1 MACKNAGMSLDRI
14 GAEVDL
20 RRQEFLNECAEHVGV
35 GQARNLVA
43 KLEVLQLVKSFT
55 KSFTNF
61 CIEQARLAKNSLQS
75 GLLFG
80 VGFLMDWQTPVA
92 VAIAALAAVYVL
104 WRLARPFFRDQSHRD
119 EPLQIDHSDD

>member
-1 MACKNAGMSLDRI
+1 MSLDRI

-55 KSFTNF
+55 KSFNSF

-92 VAIAALAAVYVL
+92 IAIAALAAVYVL
-104 WRLARPFFRDQSHRD
+104 WRLARPFFRDPSHRD

>member
-1 MACKNAGMSLDRI
+1 
-14 GAEVDL
+14 L
-20 RRQEFLNECAEHVGV
+20 RNSKFFNWLNPLLTSV
-35 GQARNLVA
+35 
-43 KLEVLQLVKSFT
+43 
-55 KSFTNF
+55 
-61 CIEQARLAKNSLQS
+61 IEQARLAKNSLQS

-92 VAIAALAAVYVL
+92 IAIAALAAVYVL

>member
-1 MACKNAGMSLDRI
+1 MSAPSTSASDKRGIWL
-14 GAEVDL
+14 
-20 RRQEFLNECAEHVGV
+20 
-35 GQARNLVA
+35 RNLKFFNWLNPLLTSV
-43 KLEVLQLVKSFT
+43 
-55 KSFTNF
+55 
-61 CIEQARLAKNSLQS
+61 IEQAQLAKNSLQS

-119 EPLQIDHSDD
+119 EPLQIDDSDD